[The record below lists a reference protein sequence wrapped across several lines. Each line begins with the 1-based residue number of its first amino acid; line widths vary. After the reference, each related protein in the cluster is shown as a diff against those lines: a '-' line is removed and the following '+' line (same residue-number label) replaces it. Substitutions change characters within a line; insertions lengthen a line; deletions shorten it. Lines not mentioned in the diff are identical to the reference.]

1 MAIEVKKDSKFIKLL
16 AEQAKGHRVQS
27 NDAEEAAQIIKE

>member
-1 MAIEVKKDSKFIKLL
+1 MAIEVKKDSKLIKLL
-16 AEQAKGHRVQS
+16 AEQAKGRPVQS